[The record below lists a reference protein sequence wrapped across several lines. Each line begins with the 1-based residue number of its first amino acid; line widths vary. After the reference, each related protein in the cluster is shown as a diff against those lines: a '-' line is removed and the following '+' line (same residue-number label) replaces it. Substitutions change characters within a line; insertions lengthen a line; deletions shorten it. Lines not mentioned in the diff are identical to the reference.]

1 MSGDTRPVAARVR
14 PPTWKDP
21 RLVVGLVLI
30 AVAVVAVVSVLRDAD
45 RTVPV
50 YAAHGTLVPGTV
62 LDESTVAVV
71 HVRVGE
77 GYLESPADAPFGRVL
92 TRTVGDGELIPASAL
107 TDPDGFDGRP
117 VAVVTTAPVAEA
129 VRPGMLVDV
138 WVTPE
143 DAPSERMG
151 EALVVSAIDRE
162 EGGFSLGGETVYVVV
177 PAQDVGTMLDA
188 LASAAEVA
196 VVGIG

>member
-1 MSGDTRPVAARVR
+1 VTGNS
-14 PPTWKDP
+14 
-21 RLVVGLVLI
+21 
-30 AVAVVAVVSVLRDAD
+30 S
-45 RTVPV
+45 
-50 YAAHGTLVPGTV
+50 
-62 LDESTVAVV
+62 
-71 HVRVGE
+71 
-77 GYLESPADAPFGRVL
+77 
-92 TRTVGDGELIPASAL
+92 PASAL